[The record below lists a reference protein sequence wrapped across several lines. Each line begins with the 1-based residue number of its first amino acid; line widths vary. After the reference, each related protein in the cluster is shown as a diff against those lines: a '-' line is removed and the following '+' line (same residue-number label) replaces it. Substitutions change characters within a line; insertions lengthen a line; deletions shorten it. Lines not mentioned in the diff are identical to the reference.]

1 MLNFKELFTVY
12 ISFLFFLLLF
22 YNGGLYD
29 FNNMPVGVTLSFI
42 FSSLLLS
49 VFNGDA
55 PSKGRYGL
63 LVRAFL
69 INFILFFISSLF
81 SRCIQ
86 ITYIELIRYLNGIL
100 FFTLIVYC
108 INSKKGLDDF
118 IKVFLAFIQ
127 LYIIFAFSYYY
138 FTKSSSVGFAGIYS
152 TLFYPYYYATLALT
166 TLPFN
171 LYRMF
176 VTESALEKL
185 NCYFLFILQCL
196 SILFTSS
203 RVAQLALITVVS
215 IIFIYAFFRE
225 IFRPKVIKLALIFI
239 LLALVS
245 FSFYTDAFV
254 RLINT
259 LNVEENFDVHDRG
272 GRLNIFK
279 AGWAT
284 FLQNP
289 LIGVG
294 TGLSGLFIT
303 EHSIVTG
310 NVIDT
315 HNIFLNVL
323 CENGVIYFLVK
334 LSMLI
339 VFVYAWRKTFLETAK
354 TIADKNIAGELNLLS
369 MCSAVSILALY
380 LQGFSL
386 PHTYLGASLA
396 LEFVLLGL
404 FTLCVK
410 VSEIACGSQ
419 TENLET
425 ERRLDFDFPKIDF
438 YFYFVTGFTAVFLLA
453 YILFAETPSAVVFWI
468 LNLSLV
474 PAMIVILFKKYSPAA
489 APLDKFFYI
498 KSLIIISLAVNS
510 FFAFKVFMAGAYFE
524 EAVVL
529 YENENKSQAFNTC
542 AKSLD
547 NYPNFSSILLIS
559 KLYYE
564 SEEYRKASEILKYYN
579 SRLPYELFGLHN
591 LAASLL
597 KAGYEDQAVY
607 KLKEYVAY
615 ASNDFGK
622 ALSGAFLLKN
632 KGDVKSGIKN
642 FAAAAAQTPDF
653 ILSRFFVENILA
665 EDEKLNIF
673 KAHFEKRLI
682 DSLNKNIRYSSGI
695 TSDFIKAYYNLFRL
709 GVTISSPT
717 AYKFVKRFN
726 KSHRSFILNL
736 VKTDFKEFCGNFY
749 GRPKPKTKIRKVG
762 RTETDYYIH
771 LGLKNHLPT
780 NILCKVH
787 GIYSPV
793 KTPDLWTSLISKIFI
808 THKIYRKLLPAM
820 L

>member
-1 MLNFKELFTVY
+1 MLNFRELFIVY

-29 FNNMPVGVTLSFI
+29 FNNVPVNIALSFI

-63 LVRAFL
+63 LVRTFL
-69 INFILFFISSLF
+69 LNSVLFFISSLF

-86 ITYIELIRYLNGIL
+86 ITYVELIRYLNGLL
-100 FFTLIVYC
+100 FFMLIVYC
-108 INSKKGLDDF
+108 INSKKVLDDF
-118 IKVFLAFIQ
+118 IKVFLVFIQ
-127 LYIIFAFSYYY
+127 LYILFAFSYYY
-138 FTKSSSVGFAGIYS
+138 FTRTSTVGFAGIYS

-176 VTESALEKL
+176 VTQSSFEKL

-215 IIFIYAFFRE
+215 IIFAYAFFRE
-225 IFRPKVIKLALIFI
+225 IFRPKVIRLAIIFT

-284 FLQNP
+284 FMKNP
-289 LIGVG
+289 LLGVG

-303 EHSIVTG
+303 EHAIVTG

-315 HNIFLNVL
+315 HNIFLNLL
-323 CENGVIYFLVK
+323 CENGVIYFLIK
-334 LSMLI
+334 LSMLF
-339 VFVYAWRKTFLETAK
+339 VFIYAWRKTFVQTAK

-369 MCSAVSILALY
+369 LCSAVSILALY

-396 LEFVLLGL
+396 LEFVLFGL
-404 FTLCVK
+404 FTICVK
-410 VSEIACGSQ
+410 VSETAFESQ
-419 TENLET
+419 TGDREAGLA
-425 ERRLDFDFPKIDF
+425 LDFDFTKTDF
-438 YFYFVTGFTAVFLLA
+438 YFYFVAGFTSVFLMS
-453 YILFAETPSAVVFWI
+453 YIIFDETPSAVVFWI
-468 LNLSLV
+468 FNMSLV
-474 PAMIVILFKKYSPAA
+474 PAIAVMLFKKFSPAF
-489 APLDKFFYI
+489 APKNKFFYI
-498 KSLIIISLAVNS
+498 KSLIIIFLAVNS

-524 EAVVL
+524 EAVAL
-529 YENENKSQAFNTC
+529 YENEKNSQAFNYC
-542 AKSLD
+542 AKSLG

-564 SEEYRKASEILKYYN
+564 SEKYHKASEILEYYN
-579 SRLPYELFGLHN
+579 SSLPYELFGLHN

-597 KAGYEDQAVY
+597 KAGSEERAAS

-632 KGDVKSGIKN
+632 KGEVTSGVEN

-665 EDEKLNIF
+665 EDEKLDIF
-673 KAHFEKRLI
+673 MAHFEKLLI

-717 AYKFVKRFN
+717 AYKFFKRFN
-726 KSHRSFILNL
+726 RSHRSLIVNL
-736 VKTDFKEFCGNFY
+736 IKKDLKDFCDNFY

-780 NILCKVH
+780 NILCKVY

-793 KTPDLWTSLISKIFI
+793 NAPDLWTSIISKFFM
-808 THKIYRKLLPAM
+808 THKIYRKLLPSM